1 MINPKTSP
9 WILVDLVRSRIRI
22 PKHTLR
28 ALGNPGFVRLLIN
41 PENRTLAVEVCDHT
55 EPRKH
60 RIPDHVMKSKQ
71 CFEIRSLSLCD
82 QLCMH
87 THWDNKRA
95 YKLFAKAQAGDQL
108 LLYRFDEAYQSIGG
122 MIVMDSDGKEASNE

>member
-1 MINPKTSP
+1 M
-9 WILVDLVRSRIRI
+9 DLVRSRIRI

-41 PENRTLAVEVCDHT
+41 PETRTLAVEVCDHT

-60 RIPDHVMKSKQ
+60 RVPDHVMKTKQ

-87 THWDNKRA
+87 TNWDNKRA
-95 YKLFAKAQAGDQL
+95 YKLFATAQAGEQL
-108 LLYRFDEAYQSIGG
+108 LLYHFDEAYLSAGG
-122 MIVMDSDGKEASNE
+122 MLVSESPGKGASDE